1 MLDNKKYYWLRWGG
15 EVGGLKET
23 EDVMSSVPSFVKWR
37 VQFTL
42 LPSNSLT
49 DPR

>member
-15 EVGGLKET
+15 DG
-23 EDVMSSVPSFVKWR
+23 DVMSSVSSFVKWR
-37 VQFTL
+37 VQFTM